1 MEENYAAQKIG
12 RLMITILIS
21 LENLII
27 LGVSMSSNGKF
38 LKLTNVLPIREEK

>member
-27 LGVSMSSNGKF
+27 WEF
-38 LKLTNVLPIREEK
+38 